1 MSNLKSYGQVSV
13 VSRPTD
19 TKFVLKSIVLESGYL
34 THVSRHVFINTDEWN
49 DLHNSREVSES
60 EHCNVLLLQS
70 WTHKVGIL
78 LLNTFVLLTWPLT
91 IAAEKDS
98 LSITVPQNLTSHEME
113 YEEIKEGYSQQ
124 IVWPTFSL
132 AA

>member
-1 MSNLKSYGQVSV
+1 MCPDMCSLIQMNETTCTTHARCLKVSTV
-13 VSRPTD
+13 MCCCS
-19 TKFVLKSIVLESGYL
+19 
-34 THVSRHVFINTDEWN
+34 
-49 DLHNSREVSES
+49 
-60 EHCNVLLLQS
+60 
-70 WTHKVGIL
+70 KVGIL

-98 LSITVPQNLTSHEME
+98 LSTTVTQNLTSHEME